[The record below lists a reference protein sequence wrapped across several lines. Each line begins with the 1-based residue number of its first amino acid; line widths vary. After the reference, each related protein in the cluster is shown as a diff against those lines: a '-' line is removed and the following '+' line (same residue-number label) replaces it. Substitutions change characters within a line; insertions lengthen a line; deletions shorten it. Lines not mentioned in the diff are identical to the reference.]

1 MLISQT
7 VLSAE
12 NKKLTKEMAAFV
24 LSHVEDMSSNERSQ
38 IRASATSPVLM
49 DDTLFDGLPIDVRAL
64 YVMKP
69 FFPRKHFNGTF
80 AYLFG
85 VDSIEDIEPED
96 ISYFVNGLHDLN
108 GIAFSDNIKN
118 AVFLQSEYEHFYWA
132 VTEFIKAGD
141 TTVMRRCRKGLME
154 HELLTKEI
162 LKSYLAD
169 GVGIGV
175 ERFEINPNVSSEVA
189 SFYFDLKCKEAEEF
203 MSTLMIDDVSNS
215 LVIQLLMEFALTN
228 LSEEKRDQFT
238 NKYGYLKL
246 GLRNLCLIYNDKLSD
261 KTLSKVMANGTLLQ
275 NMPDDCRGLL
285 SDTRVPESLATDIA
299 LGKPHVFAPA
309 YLSRSDLDEGKR
321 MVMLERLWEVAHDKD
336 HNPNRHEANRIAC
349 NLIDSNTLTLPE
361 VMWMTQRYDHYAL
374 KRPVFSWALKHQID
388 LPRELQDMLSA
399 TGINNSAQAQYF
411 YDVKELIKRLEGMH
425 VKNAIDTSNPGLD
438 KSDVLSNPNWT
449 VDTLIELAEAFKQKA
464 VLIGKDIYLMDMRKQ
479 IYRKLF
485 SEQIFP
491 AALSGQPLEYGAA
504 EKALASIMRGREFFE
519 WDDIEL
525 TMRLDID
532 FNYKDDKYDL
542 SAELAKH
549 PQLHEQVV
557 SMQLKKKMDS
567 VAGSPAPASTKVSR
581 MI

>member
-24 LSHVEDMSSNERSQ
+24 LSHVEDMSFNERTQ
-38 IRASATSPVLM
+38 IRESATSPVLM
-49 DDTLFDGLPIDVRAL
+49 DDTLFDELPIEVRAR
-64 YVMKP
+64 YVMEP

-96 ISYFVNGLHDLN
+96 IGYFWRTTDISGNE
-108 GIAFSDNIKN
+108 FSSKMKD
-118 AVFLQSEYEHFYWA
+118 AVFSQSEYEHFYWA
-132 VTEFIKAGD
+132 VTAFIKPD
-141 TTVMRRCRKGLME
+141 DKSFMRRCRKGLME

-189 SFYFDLKCKEAEEF
+189 SFYFDLKCKEAEEL
-203 MSTLMIDDVSNS
+203 MSTLMVDHVSNS
-215 LVIQLLMEFALTN
+215 LVNQLRMEFALTN

-238 NKYGYLKL
+238 NKHGYLKL
-246 GLRNLCLIYNDKLSD
+246 GLRNLCAIYNDKLSD
-261 KTLSKVMANGTLLQ
+261 KTLSKVIENGTLLK
-275 NMPDDCRGLL
+275 NVEDDCHSII
-285 SDTRVPESLATDIA
+285 SDIRVPESLVADIA
-299 LGKPHVFAPA
+299 IAKPQVFARA
-309 YLSRSDLDEGKR
+309 YLNRSDVDEGKR
-321 MVMLERLWEVAHDKD
+321 MMMLERLHEVAHNGD
-336 HNPNRHEANRIAC
+336 HNMIQHDAHRMAC
-349 NLIDSNTLTLPE
+349 KLIDSNTLTLPE
-361 VMWMTQRYDHYAL
+361 VIWMTQKYDHYAL
-374 KRPVFSWALKHQID
+374 KRPVFNWALKHQID
-388 LPRELQDMLSA
+388 LPRDLQDMLSA

-491 AALSGQPLEYGAA
+491 AALSGQRLEYGVA
-504 EKALASIMRGREFFE
+504 EKALASIIRGREFYE
-519 WDDIEL
+519 WNDIEL

-542 SAELAKH
+542 SAELAKDS
-549 PQLHEQVV
+549 QLHEQVV

-567 VAGSPAPASTKVSR
+567 VAGSPAPSPTKVSR